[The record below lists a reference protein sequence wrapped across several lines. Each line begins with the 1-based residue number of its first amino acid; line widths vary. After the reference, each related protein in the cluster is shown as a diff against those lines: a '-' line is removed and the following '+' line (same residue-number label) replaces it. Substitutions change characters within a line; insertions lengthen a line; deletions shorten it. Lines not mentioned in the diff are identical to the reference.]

1 MDARDTYHSLMLT
14 VRDRLDAIDALH
26 NASIAPFSRAEA
38 AAFHG
43 RKVVE
48 AIAFGCLVAIEN
60 GLQEVPRDARGQW
73 NAQVIFKSLRHKGLS
88 VLPSPSSIRQA
99 TIEEQREDSVKAV
112 VEGVPERRLTHDEL
126 IGISEALHAWL
137 HEVNPY
143 VNKDH
148 ASFYAQRAER
158 LWADLARVRLF
169 LERHFISIHGEAFFC
184 VLWDSQD
191 NQTKV
196 GSLTKSAA

>member
-14 VRDRLDAIDALH
+14 IRDRFDAIEALQS
-26 NASIAPFSRAEA
+26 ATFEPLSRAES

-43 RKVVE
+43 RKIVE

-60 GLQEVPRDARGQW
+60 GFKQVPKDAKGQW
-73 NAQVIFKSLRHKGLS
+73 NAQNIFKSLKSKGLT
-88 VLPSPSSIRQA
+88 VLPNPSRLRLA
-99 TIEEQREDSVKAV
+99 TVEEQLENNVKFTID
-112 VEGVPERRLTHDEL
+112 GIPERCLSHDDL
-126 IGISEALHAWL
+126 IAIYQALHVWL

-148 ASFYAQRAER
+148 ANFYAQKSEK
-158 LWADLARVRLF
+158 LWADLAKLRLF
-169 LERHFISIHGEAFFC
+169 VERHFISIHGEAFYC
-184 VLWDSQD
+184 TLWDSQD